1 MLTKTRW
8 LLLKRRE
15 NMSAD
20 ERGRPSEQTAAA
32 LEGAMRTAGV
42 AVSSLARCYV
52 KEETC
57 PFPDTRPLR
66 PCAARCGSRVGRE
79 AGIVPA
85 CAARREG
92 LRGRS
97 SARARRWSP
106 RSSTPSLPRSR
117 SADDPGSQRSTATVG
132 ATSEGRQRIRHPPKA
147 NYLHRTLG
155 IFSGPPMHAKGRPW
169 FANRAAMRRAR
180 GSRASPD
187 DRLAGLTS
195 IVRPQRSA

>member
-1 MLTKTRW
+1 MNAATLSSDCASLRAAGRPAMLTKTRW

-79 AGIVPA
+79 AGIVP
-85 CAARREG
+85 C
-92 LRGRS
+92 
-97 SARARRWSP
+97 
-106 RSSTPSLPRSR
+106 
-117 SADDPGSQRSTATVG
+117 V
-132 ATSEGRQRIRHPPKA
+132 
-147 NYLHRTLG
+147 
-155 IFSGPPMHAKGRPW
+155 
-169 FANRAAMRRAR
+169 RRAKR
-180 GSRASPD
+180 GFARSFFGSSETMVTAIFD
-187 DRLAGLTS
+187 AILAA
-195 IVRPQRSA
+195 VAER